1 MLFIINLIWNHNSLL
16 ARIASAQAKRTEL
29 NAENGYTGTE
39 KYTNSIN
46 IDEIFKTNSFSS
58 NKRKTS
64 IVLENNPAKKKMVFI
79 KFLYIGG
86 KQNYS
91 L

>member
-1 MLFIINLIWNHNSLL
+1 MLFINLILDHNSLQG
-16 ARIASAQAKRTEL
+16 RIALAQAKRTEL

-39 KYTNSIN
+39 KDTDSIN

-79 KFLYIGG
+79 KFLYIFF
-86 KQNYS
+86 N
-91 L
+91 